1 MKRVGW
7 EIKNVFNEEEWR
19 LNMECRSCISITCC
33 CLSGDYAV
41 GAMLGQGSGRAK
53 CFIPSIMLAKF

>member
-33 CLSGDYAV
+33 CLSGDLV
-41 GAMLGQGSGRAK
+41 GVRSEVEVND
-53 CFIPSIMLAKF
+53 